1 MTELEEARR
10 NAVAQLCQA
19 QAAGYIS
26 VAAFEDRYALVREA
40 NSVATLQALIADLVA
55 DPPAETLPAVRHQD
69 SVETY
74 AAAPVEAAGSLRIPA
89 ILGSAVR
96 GGTWTVPE
104 HLAILVVLGEV
115 TLDFRDA
122 SFTTDT
128 VYIDLSVTLGS
139 LKIVVPPGTQIE
151 NECHEVFSSSTHPR
165 RGRNRVAPNG
175 LLVILSGR
183 VFMGEVKIQ
192 ERPPT
197 GEEKPLFRPLIG
209 RLLGRS
215 DE

>member
-1 MTELEEARR
+1 MTGFSRPR
-10 NAVAQLCQA
+10 
-19 QAAGYIS
+19 AGNSFLSRLVTRSSRPKIS
-26 VAAFEDRYALVREA
+26 HRPADR
-40 NSVATLQALIADLVA
+40 S
-55 DPPAETLPAVRHQD
+55 
-69 SVETY
+69 
-74 AAAPVEAAGSLRIPA
+74 
-89 ILGSAVR
+89 
-96 GGTWTVPE
+96 
-104 HLAILVVLGEV
+104 
-115 TLDFRDA
+115 
-122 SFTTDT
+122 

-209 RLLGRS
+209 RLLGRP